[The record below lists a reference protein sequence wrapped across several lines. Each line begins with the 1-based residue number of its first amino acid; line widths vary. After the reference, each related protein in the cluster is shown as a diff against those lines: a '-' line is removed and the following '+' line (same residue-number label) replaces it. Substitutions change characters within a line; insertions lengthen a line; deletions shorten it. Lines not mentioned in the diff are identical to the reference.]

1 MKSGYSM
8 QTHIIVLG
16 ISAILF
22 IIPKKGLLH
31 PKKEEKEL
39 SGLERG
45 S

>member
-1 MKSGYSM
+1 MRNGRFTLRKEE
-8 QTHIIVLG
+8 
-16 ISAILF
+16 
-22 IIPKKGLLH
+22 GLLH